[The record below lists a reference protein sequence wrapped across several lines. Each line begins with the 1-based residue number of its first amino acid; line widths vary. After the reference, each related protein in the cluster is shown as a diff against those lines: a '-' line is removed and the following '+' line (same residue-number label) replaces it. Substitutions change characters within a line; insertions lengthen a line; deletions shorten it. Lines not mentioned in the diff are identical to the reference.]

1 MRDFLTGMVFALAGG
16 GISGLLLAGRRQLR
30 GERLQG
36 RRAGLGTA
44 VACVLLALLLALRGA
59 WGMASAACT
68 LGAGACA
75 LLGGLSGKPV
85 PAAWFAAALLL
96 ASLVVL
102 LAC

>member
-1 MRDFLTGMVFALAGG
+1 MRDFLTGLAFALAGG
-16 GISGLLLAGRRQLR
+16 GIWLLLLAGRRQLR

-36 RRAGLGTA
+36 RGPGLWTA
-44 VACVLLALLLALRGA
+44 AACLLLGVLLAMPGGWGTAAAGA
-59 WGMASAACT
+59 A

-85 PAAWFAAALLL
+85 PAAWFAAGLLL
-96 ASLVVL
+96 ASLAVL

>member
-1 MRDFLTGMVFALAGG
+1 MVFALAGG
-16 GISGLLLAGRRQLR
+16 GVFGLLLAGRRQLR

-36 RRAGLGTA
+36 RRAGLWTA
-44 VACVLLALLLALRGA
+44 VACGVLAVLLALRGA
-59 WGMASAACT
+59 WGMAAGACAG
-68 LGAGACA
+68 GAGACA

-96 ASLVVL
+96 SSVVVL